1 MSIEK
6 QRRTHVI
13 WSFDSSCLT
22 DDLLKSFDTQK
33 VDAVRIVAERG
44 GMERVI
50 QYVRRIRKEVSSA
63 KDSVPV
69 ILDLF
74 DHVRGVIA
82 DLSAARELAFGE
94 QVTISPQRGRGDLVI
109 RTDEWPSLFAPDR
122 SVYLG
127 NGMVALRVKSVS
139 QDQAVLEVVQGGTIH
154 PEADVQV
161 PGTLKPFKAESIPD
175 EVWKAATSPDLD
187 YLILPPIEDPVEL
200 EKITRKLDAQTYC
213 PWLLLKVSTRGTLE
227 KLEELLPFVRG
238 VMVSRVALSM
248 QMDPAQIPMITKE
261 IIQKCNDYAKISIVA
276 SEMLGSMRHNVT
288 PTRAEVSDIANAVFD
303 GADAIVLSEALAYG
317 KYAVRGLTLASRAI
331 EDAETSASTGSMNW
345 VKKHPDITNEIEA
358 VTYSA
363 YRAAHRNQA
372 KAIVCITKNGNTALH
387 LASYG
392 IRTPIIAVTLS
403 PDVIRRLRLVRGVAG
418 ILMDES
424 PDIDQVTSI
433 INSLLIRKGGL
444 KEGDRYVFVSVT
456 LSSLGKEGS
465 NLFSVQTVQ

>member
-13 WSFDSSCLT
+13 WSFDSSCLN
-22 DDLLKSFDTQK
+22 DELVKNLETQK

-44 GMERVI
+44 GMDRVI
-50 QYVRRIRKEVSSA
+50 QFVRRVRKEVPKAQESL
-63 KDSVPV
+63 PI

-74 DHVRGVIA
+74 DHVRGVIS
-82 DLSAARELAFGE
+82 DLTAPRELNFGE
-94 QVTISPQRGRGDLVI
+94 QVTISTQKGRGDLTI

-127 NGMVALRVKSVS
+127 NGMVALKVKSVS
-139 QDQAVLEVVQGGTIH
+139 QDQVLLEVVQGGTIH

-175 EVWKAATSPDLD
+175 EVWKAATNPDID
-187 YLILPPIEDPVEL
+187 YIILPPIEDPVEL

-261 IIQKCNDYAKISIVA
+261 IIQKCNDYAKISVVA
-276 SEMLGSMRHNVT
+276 SEMLGSMRYNVT

-317 KYAVRGLTLASRAI
+317 KYAVRGLNLASRTI
-331 EDAETSASTGSMNW
+331 EDAEISAGSMNW
-345 VKKHPDITNEIEA
+345 VKKNPDITNEIEA

-363 YRAAHRNQA
+363 YRAADRNQA

-392 IRTPIIAVTLS
+392 IKTPIIAVTLS
-403 PDVIRRLRLVRGVAG
+403 PDVIRRLRLVRGVDG
-418 ILMDES
+418 VLMHES

-433 INSLLIRKGGL
+433 INSFLIRKGGL

-465 NLFSVQTVQ
+465 NLFTVQTVQ